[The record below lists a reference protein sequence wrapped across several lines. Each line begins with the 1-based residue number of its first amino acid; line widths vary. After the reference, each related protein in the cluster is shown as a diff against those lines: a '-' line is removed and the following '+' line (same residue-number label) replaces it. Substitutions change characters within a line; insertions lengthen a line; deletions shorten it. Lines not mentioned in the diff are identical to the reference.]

1 MYKYTLFYKQPI
13 KGCFFLYN
21 SFMEY
26 ISTSLQETRSI
37 AYKLVEQM
45 KEANARFILFNGQMG
60 AGKTTLIKFM
70 AEALGETGV
79 VTSPTFNIMKVYD
92 KFIHI
97 DAYKI
102 SGTLEEYEDY
112 FEDKFVFIEWSK
124 NLDEDFEDAIMV
136 AASMNEK
143 NEHIY
148 EIK

>member
-1 MYKYTLFYKQPI
+1 MKH
-13 KGCFFLYN
+13 
-21 SFMEY
+21 
-26 ISTSLQETRSI
+26 ISTSLQETKTI
-37 AYKLVEQM
+37 AYNLVEKM
-45 KEANARFILFNGQMG
+45 KETKTKFILFNGQMG

-70 AEALGETGV
+70 AEALGEKSV
-79 VTSPTFNIMKVYD
+79 VTSPTFNIMKVYE

-124 NLDEDFEDAIMV
+124 NLDEDFDDSIMV

>member
-1 MYKYTLFYKQPI
+1 MK
-13 KGCFFLYN
+13 
-21 SFMEY
+21 Y
-26 ISTSLQETRSI
+26 ISTLLQETEAI
-37 AYKLVEQM
+37 AYNLVKKIQKEKL
-45 KEANARFILFNGQMG
+45 KFILFNGQMG

-70 AEALGETGV
+70 AKALGEKKV
-79 VTSPTFNIMKVYD
+79 VTSPTFNIMKVYE

-124 NLDEDFEDAIMV
+124 NLDEVFEDAIMV
-136 AASMNEK
+136 AVSMNEK